1 MMNEHDPEKLAGAV
15 ERRGEACELA
25 LAEPT
30 GRQQGPRRQR
40 RGQRD
45 QRDAAAPAHERE
57 VAGTGAIVAAHVV
70 APERR
75 WAVQGSRHIDV
86 VIAGNDGDVGRC
98 PKRVEP
104 GARSLV
110 FIRQRQV
117 DQIAGHGDVVN
128 R

>member
-1 MMNEHDPEKLAGAV
+1 MNEHDPEKLAGAV
-15 ERRGEACELA
+15 ERRDEACELA